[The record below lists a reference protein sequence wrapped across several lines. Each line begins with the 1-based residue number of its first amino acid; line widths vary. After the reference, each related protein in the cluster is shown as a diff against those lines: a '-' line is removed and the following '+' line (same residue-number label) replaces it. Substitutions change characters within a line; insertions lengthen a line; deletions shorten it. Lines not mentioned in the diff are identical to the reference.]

1 MPRKQKTLSDRFWE
15 KVEQGDGCWK
25 WLGAKS
31 QGYGY
36 LSVGGR
42 SGGPQRAHRI
52 SYELH
57 FGPIPDG
64 LFVRHKCDNPECTNP
79 EHLEVGTHTDNM
91 ADLVARGRHSKH
103 GQTHCAHGHELAGS
117 NVYVHPVTKGRYCK
131 VCKRDRQRKRHMEK
145 RGDLF
150 GVRYTPPPKTH
161 CHHGHEFTAEN
172 TYVRPDGYKECRK
185 CRTKRVSDFRK
196 SHDI

>member
-1 MPRKQKTLSDRFWE
+1 
-15 KVEQGDGCWK
+15 
-25 WLGAKS
+25 
-31 QGYGY
+31 
-36 LSVGGR
+36 
-42 SGGPQRAHRI
+42 
-52 SYELH
+52 
-57 FGPIPDG
+57 
-64 LFVRHKCDNPECTNP
+64 
-79 EHLEVGTHTDNM
+79 
-91 ADLVARGRHSKH
+91 
-103 GQTHCAHGHELAGS
+103 
-117 NVYVHPVTKGRYCK
+117 
-131 VCKRDRQRKRHMEK
+131 MEK